1 MLYSNRTPKMF
12 GAVDTSCLAVL
23 SHSVLFDCLISI
35 SVLLFPVFRK
45 HIKFLHMPRSI
56 PSRFLSHS
64 TSIIFNVCITAR
76 VLLQPM
82 FCYIPCSTHP
92 MFYTSHVLSHPMF
105 YHTPCSTHSMF
116 YHTPCSITPHVLSH
130 PMFYHIHVL
139 SHPMKYHTPCS
150 ITSLLPITPHIHSP
164 MLYTQERETKNNPA
178 PNITKSS
185 PHLLPELNMV
195 LRYLLNCQSP
205 T

>member
-64 TSIIFNVCITAR
+64 TSIIFNVCMTAR

-116 YHTPCSITPHVLSH
+116 YHTPCFITPHVLSH
-130 PMFYHIHVL
+130 PCSITPHEISHSMFYHFRYL
-139 SHPMKYHTPCS
+139 SHLIFIRPCS
-150 ITSLLPITPHIHSP
+150 THKNERQRTTLHQTLP
-164 MLYTQERETKNNPA
+164 N
-178 PNITKSS
+178 
-185 PHLLPELNMV
+185 PHLIFF
-195 LRYLLNCQSP
+195 QS
-205 T
+205 